1 MNPPPVLAAAVLA
14 AVSCAPCAAQQSAQ
28 PAGGEPRVQ
37 VTVLEDDATRIEELK
52 VRGQTQRITVQPKQG
67 GMKGY
72 EIIPADPGRD
82 NTDSADSQRGGAGKS
97 VWRLLSF

>member
-1 MNPPPVLAAAVLA
+1 MLA
-14 AVSCAPCAAQQSAQ
+14 AVACAPCTAQQSAEPQ
-28 PAGGEPRVQ
+28 GGEPKVQ
-37 VTVLEDDATRIEELK
+37 VTVVEDDATRIEELK

-82 NTDSADSQRGGAGKS
+82 STDSVDSQRGGAGKS
-97 VWRLLSF
+97 VWRVLSF